1 MPRMPS
7 RVPLRWIAIGVFLLS
22 SSLNY
27 LDRQLLAALAP
38 TLKVDFH
45 LNNAQYGQI
54 QSVFFVVY
62 ALIAPFAGWFI
73 DFAGLNLGASIAVTV
88 WSFAGAA
95 TAALTS
101 FPGLLACRTVLGAAE
116 AAGIPSAGKA
126 NATFLAPEE
135 FAFGSALNQI
145 SITIGSVAAPLVV
158 AAMTPRWGWR
168 SSFALCG
175 ALGLLWVPLWWFV
188 WSRLQPATGASAP
201 APERRLKPPLQAKAR
216 STNILRDP
224 RLWTMAL
231 ANALVMTTYALWTNW
246 STLYFVH
253 ERGLTEAQANQQ
265 FVWIPPVFAGAGGL
279 AGGWMAYRWIRGGA
293 SPIAARLRVSWLS
306 AAMLLATAAVPFMP
320 TNTLAA
326 AAISLSFFWT
336 LTLSA
341 NVYPLP
347 IDVFGVEHAAFG
359 VAMLTCAFGLMQT
372 VISPLIGAIV
382 DRAGFTPVCVGVAVL
397 PLAGVWLLQAA
408 LAREAPQRGIAT
420 PVVT

>member
-1 MPRMPS
+1 MQRS
-7 RVPLRWIAIGVFLLS
+7 YLRWLAVGVFLLS

-38 TLKVDFH
+38 TLKLEFH

-54 QSVFFVVY
+54 QSVFFIVY

-73 DFAGLNLGASIAVTV
+73 DAAGLTLGATIAVTV
-88 WSFAGAA
+88 WSLAGAA
-95 TAALTS
+95 TAVLSS
-101 FPGLLACRTVLGAAE
+101 FSGLLACRTVLGAAE
-116 AAGIPSAGKA
+116 AAGVPSAGKA
-126 NATFLAPEE
+126 NATFLAPAE

-168 SSFALCG
+168 SSFGLCG
-175 ALGLLWVPLWWFV
+175 VLGLLWVPLWRQV
-188 WSRLQPATGASAP
+188 WNKLKPTVAASAT
-201 APERRLKPPLQAKAR
+201 APRPKHSHL
-216 STNILRDP
+216 LRDP
-224 RLWTMAL
+224 RLWSLAL

-253 ERGLTEAQANQQ
+253 ERGLTEAQANQH

-279 AGGWMAYRWIRGGA
+279 AGGWLTYRWIRNGLD
-293 SPIAARLRVSWLS
+293 PISARLRAAWIS
-306 AAMLLATAAVPFMP
+306 ASILLATAAVPFMP
-320 TNTLAA
+320 TPTLAA

-347 IDVFGVEHAAFG
+347 IDIFGPRHAAFG
-359 VAMLTCAFGLMQT
+359 IAMLTCSFGLMQT
-372 VISPLIGAIV
+372 AISPLIGAVV
-382 DRAGFTPVCVGVAVL
+382 DRAGFTPVCMGVAVL
-397 PLAGVWLLQAA
+397 PLMGVWLLQST
-408 LAREAPQRGIAT
+408 LARAVPASEVPAPAL
-420 PVVT
+420 P